1 MIMVQKHQLANT
13 GPPSLSA
20 ILNKFLNFNNTVHWH
35 FGQNIDSWPHE
46 ILSEFSEALENNPEL
61 CFETKERESTPIHT
75 VLLGKLMPLL
85 KMHPI
90 THQNMLFLKPA

>member
-61 CFETKERESTPIHT
+61 CFETKERETIHT

-90 THQNMLFLKPA
+90 IHQNMLSLKPA